1 MSYVYIYSP
10 VSGQIVGIPGAYC
23 SGGYHPFVCSTSPY
37 DITCAGGTALR
48 FSASSLVQSIR
59 TTYYSS
65 GVCYR
70 GSEIPAPWDAKVVVE
85 FFRYPNAQTPIGSV
99 CYAHVNNPVSNGV
112 YPGNQKIIGYAPG
125 LCSCSCNSNQQ
136 CVCGGYSQL
145 ADQKGYCA
153 NQAGL
158 CTEKCPC
165 GCCYKGTHVHFE
177 RYGGGETQSLG
188 CWTSVSTSTW
198 VYRWIAP
205 L

>member
-1 MSYVYIYSP
+1 M
-10 VSGQIVGIPGAYC
+10 AE
-23 SGGYHPFVCSTSPY
+23 H
-37 DITCAGGTALR
+37 
-48 FSASSLVQSIR
+48 SLLFGPSL
-59 TTYYSS
+59 
-65 GVCYR
+65 
-70 GSEIPAPWDAKVVVE
+70 
-85 FFRYPNAQTPIGSV
+85 
-99 CYAHVNNPVSNGV
+99 
-112 YPGNQKIIGYAPG
+112 IIGRLFVG
-125 LCSCSCNSNQQ
+125 
-136 CVCGGYSQL
+136 